1 MSKYI
6 SIGQAASILDISVE
20 TIRYYE
26 KEGIIPSL
34 HRDTNNYRLISL
46 THLLFLKGVTQLR
59 HAGFSLEQIKQ
70 LHEGA
75 YTHTP
80 DMQFQLITQG
90 LDHVKENILA
100 LEKIQADLMESLE
113 HLKNFYSLQSKGCHV
128 CNVTE
133 ALDISELTDLKF
145 ILSDNDFVL
154 PLSNVPAQGNLF
166 LLKALVYKDEAEID
180 TAIDE
185 MMTYCDQNSL
195 IPIPAIYLKVL
206 ARPSYYTGDQLAAI
220 LYLNLE
226 GKNEYTTRL

>member
-1 MSKYI
+1 MSRYI

-26 KEGIIPSL
+26 KEGIIPPL

-59 HAGFSLEQIKQ
+59 YAGFSLEQIKQ

-75 YTHTP
+75 YAHTP
-80 DMQFQLITQG
+80 DMQFQLISQG

-100 LEKIQADLMESLE
+100 LEKIQADLMASLE
-113 HLKNFYSLQSKGCHV
+113 QLKDFYALQNKGCHV
-128 CNVTE
+128 CNVSE
-133 ALDISELTDLKF
+133 AFDITELTDLKLL
-145 ILSDNDFVL
+145 LSDKDIVL

-166 LLKALVYKDEAEID
+166 LLKALIYKKEVDID
-180 TAIDE
+180 AAIDE

-195 IPIPAIYLKVL
+195 IPNPAIYLKVL
-206 ARPSYYTGDQLAAI
+206 AKPSYYTGDYLAAT

-226 GKNEYTTRL
+226 SRK